1 MFVLRE
7 RLYADPVVQLLR
19 AVDYVT
25 EMVLVDGAVKH
36 CCAEDK
42 QNFNKLLWKSKFC
55 LILQVSPAGLG
66 LPDRSYYYRH
76 SDSPVRVYLIY
87 IILVVFD
94 VF

>member
-42 QNFNKLLWKSKFC
+42 QNFNKLL
-55 LILQVSPAGLG
+55 
-66 LPDRSYYYRH
+66 
-76 SDSPVRVYLIY
+76 
-87 IILVVFD
+87 
-94 VF
+94 